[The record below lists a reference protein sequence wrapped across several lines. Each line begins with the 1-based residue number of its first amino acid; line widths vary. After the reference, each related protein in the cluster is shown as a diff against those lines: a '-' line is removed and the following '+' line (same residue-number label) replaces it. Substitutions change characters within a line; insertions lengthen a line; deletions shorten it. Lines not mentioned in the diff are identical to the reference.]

1 MVVCYLKD
9 VRVVAQELVLKRIF
23 LNVLWTQPADKIFII
38 TKVLMVQSGTGND
51 EVVAKVFDGV
61 LIYPMLEACWANVHL
76 LVGIIVV
83 VVVDLHL
90 RIVPNMD
97 RTKVVVELVK
107 QGSRVGVHST
117 FMAFIE
123 DLV

>member
-1 MVVCYLKD
+1 M
-9 VRVVAQELVLKRIF
+9 
-23 LNVLWTQPADKIFII
+23 
-38 TKVLMVQSGTGND
+38 
-51 EVVAKVFDGV
+51 
-61 LIYPMLEACWANVHL
+61 HL